1 MARQSERV
9 ALYGR
14 VSTSGR
20 GQSVETQL
28 RDLRLEADR
37 RGWTIA
43 GEYPDEGVSGALL
56 TRPALDA
63 LLDDADRG
71 RFGAVIVWRLDR
83 LGRSLQHLL
92 TVLDRLRSAR
102 VGFVSLRDPGIDTTS
117 PQGRLL
123 LQILGAFAEFERELI
138 RERVIAGVRRAQSL
152 GKHCGRP
159 KVEFDLRPALA
170 LLREDRGLT
179 EVAKIL
185 DVSRTTL
192 RRRLAEAGEWP
203 RAHALSTDNTNKSN
217 TVGDE

>member
-1 MARQSERV
+1 MAGTF
-9 ALYGR
+9 L
-14 VSTSGR
+14 
-20 GQSVETQL
+20 
-28 RDLRLEADR
+28 
-37 RGWTIA
+37 
-43 GEYPDEGVSGALL
+43 DEGLSGAARD
-56 TRPALDA
+56 RPGLDA
-63 LLDDADRG
+63 MLSAAQAS
-71 RFGAVIVWRLDR
+71 RFDVLVVWRLDR
-83 LGRSLQHLL
+83 LARSLQHLL
-92 TVLDRLRSAR
+92 EVLDHLRAA
-102 VGFVSLRDPGIDTTS
+102 GIEFVSLRDPGIDTTS

-203 RAHALSTDNTNKSN
+203 RAHTLPTNDTNKSN